1 MSDVVVVDASLAIK
15 WVLAEPD
22 SATAIMLLNK
32 WTNEGTK
39 IIAPALFAYEVTNII
54 YRRVV
59 AKLLTYDEAMSALTD
74 LFSIGVSLRFSRYQD
89 VSITAMMLAQH
100 FDQPASYDSHYLA
113 LAQQKKCKYWTSDT
127 RLWNAVKGN
136 LDWVHTLSDYQ
147 P

>member
-89 VSITAMMLAQH
+89 VSITAMRLAQH

-113 LAQQKKCKYWTSDT
+113 LAQQKNCKYWTSDT
-127 RLWNAVKGN
+127 RLWNAVKGK
-136 LDWVHTLSDYQ
+136 LDWVHTLGDYQ